1 VQRLNH
7 GAILLLNSPRRWR
20 RNGLSMQRNTNRLAA
35 TVMALFNIGLAL
47 ATGQQIESAERT
59 IKRENVGSNSKRGI
73 GPWFTRS
80 AGWRQSQR
88 RKLARRRGN

>member
-1 VQRLNH
+1 MSYLN
-7 GAILLLNSPRRWR
+7 
-20 RNGLSMQRNTNRLAA
+20 RNINRIAA
-35 TVMALFNIGLAL
+35 MVVAMFGVGMSV
-47 ATGQQIESAERT
+47 ATGQQIADAEYEV
-59 IKRENVGSNSKRGI
+59 KRENVGSNSKRGI